1 AALNILQKGL
11 SSVGR
16 TQTLNASGEIPSWLV
31 GEILL
36 ANGDSMNEES
46 PSKET
51 GSVKKR
57 K

>member
-1 AALNILQKGL
+1 NAALNILQKGL

-46 PSKET
+46 PSL
-51 GSVKKR
+51 
-57 K
+57 